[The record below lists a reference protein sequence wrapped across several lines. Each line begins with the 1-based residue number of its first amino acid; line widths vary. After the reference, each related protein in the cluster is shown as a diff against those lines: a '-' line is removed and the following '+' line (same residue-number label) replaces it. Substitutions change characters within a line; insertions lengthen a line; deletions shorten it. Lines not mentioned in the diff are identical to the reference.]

1 MAGRRRIKPELRA
14 AALADLLAGDQP
26 AIVAERHGIDPG
38 TVRSWKT
45 RFVASDVATGDATK
59 VATKVATRVQ
69 RSSEIR
75 PTVEVQK
82 AHIGETILDLLRA
95 KLQASQ
101 AIAEAV
107 ADPAW
112 LQRQSAAE
120 LAALGQ
126 WLDGTAFAIGDRLAS
141 GTGPRDDTADD

>member
-1 MAGRRRIKPELRA
+1 MGERRRIQPELRA

-26 AIVAERHGIDPG
+26 AIVAERHGLDAA
-38 TVRSWKT
+38 TVRSWKL
-45 RFVASDVATGDATK
+45 RFVTGEDATRD
-59 VATKVATRVQ
+59 ATIVQ
-69 RSSEIR
+69 RASVAK
-75 PTVEVQK
+75 PTVEAQK
-82 AHIGETILDLLRA
+82 AHIGEAILDLLRA

-141 GTGPRDDTADD
+141 GTGPRDDSADD